1 MHTYAA
7 YACQVYTFKTFQNK
21 DRTKINKANHCRDK
35 HSHTVAIRQIFQ
47 LQNALHWLFNDFV
60 KTEFQL
66 LLLSI
71 VFRVLLC
78 PFLLSHLLLQT
89 CTQQLGAFQ
98 HRVDWRWH
106 RLFGETLVEAG
117 RNLCPTQ
124 RSQGVLSSKIDSTPI
139 HQANKSYIGWYRTTC
154 YSEIMS
160 TKD

>member
-21 DRTKINKANHCRDK
+21 DRTKINKANHCRDQ
-35 HSHTVAIRQIFQ
+35 HSHTVAIQQIFQ
-47 LQNALHWLFNDFV
+47 LQNALHWLFNHFV
-60 KTEFQL
+60 TISSKQN
-66 LLLSI
+66 SS
-71 VFRVLLC
+71 VFGVLLC

-106 RLFGETLVEAG
+106 RLFGETSVEAG

-139 HQANKSYIGWYRTTC
+139 HQANKSYIGWYRTRC